1 QADGHLIHAHIFAA
15 QGLNKFAEQ
24 YAAHAEEERGYV
36 VKAMD
41 RLIDL
46 GCEVKIEAKNSAPV
60 IKDAV
65 EYLKHDLQISKD
77 GLAWLKEIVCAA
89 QDDFTSFDL
98 LKDYYKDEEE
108 DMAWIEQQLALVN
121 LIGKENWLVKQL

>member
-1 QADGHLIHAHIFAA
+1 MNEKVICGLQKIVTELSQQADGHLIHAHIFAA

-46 GCEVKIEAKNSAPV
+46 G
-60 IKDAV
+60 
-65 EYLKHDLQISKD
+65 
-77 GLAWLKEIVCAA
+77 
-89 QDDFTSFDL
+89 
-98 LKDYYKDEEE
+98 
-108 DMAWIEQQLALVN
+108 
-121 LIGKENWLVKQL
+121 